1 MKHDKNDL
9 FIKFNYKTY
18 LITHCLKIHLLVMG
32 FIEKP
37 TDTILLYKYR
47 NFLSVRKDNSIRNMF
62 PGFLLPI
69 YYADLLGSLMLRRG
83 SQMEEIFVPT
93 KVIIKKIW
101 QIVLIYF

>member
-1 MKHDKNDL
+1 
-9 FIKFNYKTY
+9 
-18 LITHCLKIHLLVMG
+18 MG